1 MNSIV
6 IGIIRGVAVVEAV
19 VGRGVVLRGGRGV
32 VVRIVMVA
40 VTVRQDRV
48 VRLVVAVG
56 INVNRVMDL
65 ARRKGVGVKVV
76 VRTYHPFH
84 S

>member
-1 MNSIV
+1 MNSIL
-6 IGIIRGVAVVEAV
+6 IGIIRGVVVVEAV

-32 VVRIVMVA
+32 VARTVMVA
-40 VTVRQDRV
+40 VSVKDRV